1 MTKRHHVFDDLA
13 SLGLHKLSQ
22 NAANQRRALT
32 LPCDAIQRAHQLMI
46 YVNRQRWHM
55 TSLYGLFYALC
66 AFCQA
71 GELAHFY
78 IFDTLLI
85 AHLRAIVLYYRE

>member
-32 LPCDAIQRAHQLMI
+32 LPCDAIQRAGQLMI
-46 YVNRQRWHM
+46 DVNRRRWHIAPPLFGFILH
-55 TSLYGLFYALC
+55 TSCALSNEPIKLFL
-66 AFCQA
+66 
-71 GELAHFY
+71 HF
-78 IFDTLLI
+78 
-85 AHLRAIVLYYRE
+85 